1 MDLKL
6 EVREAF
12 EWLERKF
19 DKMFNMYFSQL
30 RSGIPTKLAIADKE
44 KNRLIIEEFQ
54 RYLKQRAEVEGWE
67 YKDENFQVD
76 YVKDFNRLPKKRTM
90 LYNPQNE
97 NTGFEEIDL
106 DSNLLRKLD
115 QKDANS
121 IRDNL
126 GDFLKNN

>member
-44 KNRLIIEEFQ
+44 KNRLVMEEFQ

-76 YVKDFNRLPKKRTM
+76 YVKDFNRLPNRRTM

>member
-1 MDLKL
+1 MGELP

-19 DKMFNMYFSQL
+19 DRLFNMYFSQL

-44 KNRLIIEEFQ
+44 KNRLVMEEFQ

-76 YVKDFNRLPKKRTM
+76 YVKDFNRLPNRRTM

-126 GDFLKNN
+126 GDIFKN

>member
-1 MDLKL
+1 MGELP

-19 DKMFNMYFSQL
+19 DRLFNMYFSQL

-44 KNRLIIEEFQ
+44 KNRLVMEEFQ
-54 RYLKQRAEVEGWE
+54 RYLKQRAKVEGWE

-76 YVKDFNRLPKKRTM
+76 YVKDFNRLPNRRTM

-126 GDFLKNN
+126 GDIFKN

>member
-1 MDLKL
+1 
-6 EVREAF
+6 
-12 EWLERKF
+12 
-19 DKMFNMYFSQL
+19 MFNMYFSQL